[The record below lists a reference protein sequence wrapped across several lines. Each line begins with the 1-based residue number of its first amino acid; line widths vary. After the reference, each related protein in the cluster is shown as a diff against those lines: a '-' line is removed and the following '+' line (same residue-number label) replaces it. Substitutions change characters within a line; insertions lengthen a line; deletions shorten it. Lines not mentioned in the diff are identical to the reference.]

1 MRLARAQGLL
11 GARSEKGLSGVR
23 VALVVEEDVLAS
35 LPGRA
40 ERDAFGKE

>member
-11 GARSEKGLSGVR
+11 GAQSEKGFSGVR
-23 VALVVEEDVLAS
+23 VALMVEEDVLAN
-35 LPGRA
+35 LAGRA